1 MQNFTLFSL
10 YLREKIGYKNETFQI
25 LIRMTSDSPNE
36 ILLFDEEGF
45 ESWKNLLLLQN
56 LSDIIQ
62 IKLE

>member
-1 MQNFTLFSL
+1 MQNFILFSL
-10 YLREKIGYKNETFQI
+10 YLREKTGYGNETFQI
-25 LIRMTSDSPNE
+25 LIRMTPDNPKE
-36 ILLFDEEGF
+36 MLLFDEEGF